1 MHDLRRCVMTV
12 GISIHWTFTFG
23 GHADLF
29 EHADAVT
36 AALLEQER
44 CTPEVVDSAVSADRG
59 ARVMEIEVTVQA
71 SSEDE
76 AIAVGQAAIRSAIH
90 AAGGGTANWP
100 SHDDLVS
107 LLPTDLRTTRVTSD
121 A

>member
-1 MHDLRRCVMTV
+1 MTV

-29 EHADAVT
+29 EHADVVT

-44 CTPEVVDSAVSADRG
+44 CTPEVVDSAVSADRS

-71 SSEDE
+71 SSED
-76 AIAVGQAAIRSAIH
+76 

-100 SHDDLVS
+100 SHDDLVP